1 MLGVLAPVK
10 LKLAMEPK
18 RIIEGNLILS
28 SHIPHPLEQTPKTSQ
43 SQVSAEFPLK
53 TRTEEPASFWSVV
66 PVVVASTSQLIA
78 GPTNRE
84 DFLGLNGYRVS
95 RVAYWRVEGPIVS
108 ALLDLHDTKRKHENR
123 KTITSGSVQ
132 PFEETPDIMNEHE
145 RQLQSVL

>member
-1 MLGVLAPVK
+1 VK
-10 LKLAMEPK
+10 A
-18 RIIEGNLILS
+18 GNGTKTHYRGELDIVV
-28 SHIPHPLEQTPKTSQ
+28 PHPTSIGTD
-43 SQVSAEFPLK
+43 SENESESSLRRISFKK

-84 DFLGLNGYRVS
+84 IFLGLNGYRVS